1 LLEKLA
7 QQYEAEKIGPLFL
20 NIDSRLTSV
29 RSPEDISESLIK
41 ALTTEKLQK
50 VEKYIGWSRF
60 RSLVSSLGIK
70 IKWSSSL
77 PFFESTL
84 EADLSKDFRR
94 DAENLNLTITKY
106 ENLLTTLEL
115 LPTKPVIVIGMF

>member
-1 LLEKLA
+1 M
-7 QQYEAEKIGPLFL
+7 FL
-20 NIDSRLTSV
+20 YINSRLTLV

-50 VEKYIGWSRF
+50 YIGWSRF
-60 RSLVSSLGIK
+60 RSVLSSLGIK

-84 EADLSKDFRR
+84 EADLSKDFRG

-106 ENLLTTLEL
+106 ENLLTTLEP
-115 LPTKPVIVIGMF
+115 LPTKPVIVIGTF